1 MPTWLWLNIFWGALF
16 VLAIVGV
23 PLWLVIARPDAGRQD
38 APASRGRG
46 ARTEAS
52 RQPSPHP
59 PDLAAVARAEGSA
72 RAPRA
77 GVS

>member
-1 MPTWLWLNIFWGALF
+1 MPTWLWLNILWGALF

-23 PLWLVIARPDAGRQD
+23 PLWLVIARPDAGPQD
-38 APASRGRG
+38 APASRRRAPRRQGSPPP
-46 ARTEAS
+46 S
-52 RQPSPHP
+52 RYP
-59 PDLAAVARAEGSA
+59 PDLADVARAEEPA